1 MRWITRSHAQVDR
14 IACPW
19 LIRKF
24 IDSEAE
30 FVFVASQI
38 VLEMAQKLDATP
50 FDLEGVELGH
60 KGEKCSFDAIIEKYQ
75 LKDPALQELAKIV
88 RGADTPARNLTP
100 ESPGLVAIAQGF
112 RDITTNDF
120 DNMDLQFPI
129 YDALYAYCRAKVSA
143 Q

>member
-1 MRWITRSHAQVDR
+1 MDR

-30 FVFVASQI
+30 FVFVASGI

-50 FDLEGVELGH
+50 FDLQGVELGH

-100 ESPGLVAIAQGF
+100 VTRACGDSPRIS
-112 RDITTNDF
+112 RYN
-120 DNMDLQFPI
+120 
-129 YDALYAYCRAKVSA
+129 YK
-143 Q
+143 